1 MAQGIVNWLACLGML
16 MLAFSEVVRVF

>member
-16 MLAFSEVVRVF
+16 FFAFAEVARVF